1 MPHIPV
7 HPSAQKRQRQNLKR
21 REHNRG
27 AKTQVRSAVKT
38 AVDTIAATDA
48 AAAQEK
54 LREAIRALDKAA
66 SKGTMH
72 RNTVS
77 RKISRL
83 SAQFHRTHGP
93 KAEPDKATIG

>member
-21 REHNRG
+21 REHNRT
-27 AKTQVRSAVKT
+27 ASSRVRTAVKQ
-38 AVDTIAATDA
+38 AAEAITGTDA
-48 AAAQEK
+48 AAAQAK

-66 SKGTMH
+66 SKGTLH

-77 RKISRL
+77 RKVARL
-83 SAQFHRTHGP
+83 SAQFHRVHGQ
-93 KAEPDKATIG
+93 KAQA